1 MGIVANQS
9 MANTIWLFVGSVIG
23 ALNVLFLF
31 PYVLQDEQIGLT
43 RLLTTIAIL
52 ISQVASVGVPTA
64 VLKFIP
70 IYRKSENNFSGLL
83 TVIFSTC
90 FIGGFCL
97 WIYIY

>member
-1 MGIVANQS
+1 

-52 ISQVASVGVPTA
+52 ISQVASVGGPTA

-70 IYRKSENNFSGLL
+70 IYRNSENNFSGLL

-90 FIGGFCL
+90 FIGFL
-97 WIYIY
+97 ITSLLLFL